1 MSRFHIAILSLAIVL
16 ISFTLQ
22 ASATSA
28 KNAKIILKLHNK
40 LRAKHHSPSVK
51 WDTKLATYAQKWSNK
66 CEFKHSGGPYGENLA
81 LRYPSW
87 TAAINGWYNEVKHY
101 DYNNPGSSD
110 ETGHFTAIVWKS
122 TTKIGCGVKTCNN
135 LGKGYKLY
143 TCSYAPFG
151 NIVGNNNQYFVQNV
165 LRP

>member
-1 MSRFHIAILSLAIVL
+1 MARIHILLFSLAIVL

-22 ASATSA
+22 VSATSA
-28 KNAKIILKLHNK
+28 KSAKSILKLHNK
-40 LRAKHHSPSVK
+40 LRAKHHAPNVK

-81 LRYPSW
+81 LGYSSW
-87 TAAINGWYNEVKHY
+87 TAAVNGWYSEVKNY
-101 DYNNPGSSD
+101 DYSNPGFAGD
-110 ETGHFTAIVWKS
+110 TGHFTAVVWKS

-151 NIVGNNNQYFVQNV
+151 NIVGDDNKYFIQNV
-165 LRP
+165 IKP